1 VDKCCLSEEN
11 EIGTLID
18 RMMSGLYTA
27 MPGVIVSFDPAT
39 CLASVQPA
47 VRMKTVIAGVVN
59 YIDLPVVEHVPICLP
74 HSATGGLFLTVPIK
88 SGDQCLIVF
97 SQRGID
103 NVVDAG
109 GIQNPPD
116 CQPPSPSERVDPRS
130 LSELRH
136 HDMTDA
142 ICIPSLMC
150 APNAI
155 ADWADDAIE
164 IRTEDGLTNLSV
176 KSDQVTVQ
184 AGIVTMTVSAS
195 GISIVG
201 PVNVTGEVTANGIPL
216 STHIHTGGTIERDTG
231 APTT

>member
-1 VDKCCLSEEN
+1 
-11 EIGTLID
+11 
-18 RMMSGLYTA
+18 
-27 MPGVIVSFDPAT
+27 
-39 CLASVQPA
+39 
-47 VRMKTVIAGVVN
+47 
-59 YIDLPVVEHVPICLP
+59 
-74 HSATGGLFLTVPIK
+74 LFLTVPIK
-88 SGDQCLIVF
+88 AGDQCLIVF
-97 SQRGID
+97 SHRGID
-103 NVVDAG
+103 RVVDDG

-116 CQPPSPSERVDPRS
+116 SQAPE

-150 APNAI
+150 VPNAI

-164 IRTEDGLTNLSV
+164 IRTEDGLTNISV

-184 AGIVTMTVSAS
+184 VGIVTMTVSAA

-216 STHIHTGGTIERDTG
+216 STHIHTGGTIEGDTG